1 MAVPFARMDIPTEQ
15 RQKDYHFDLEK
26 MGHTVFYGSPGF
38 GKSLALQTL
47 VLNLARLNTP
57 EQVQINLFDFGTNGL
72 LPLKD
77 LPHVVDLTRFD
88 EEEKL
93 IKFLKRIDQEL
104 KIRKEKFAL
113 YNVASLSQYEQ
124 KSGEKLP
131 AILTIFD
138 GFDTIKDTPLEEAIE
153 STINRLLREGASL
166 GCYVILT
173 VLRSNSL
180 KISMSSNITSRLAFY
195 LVDEGASKE
204 IIGRDALIQQEI
216 FGRAQLKEDVPYAIQ
231 VYLPISGEGDI
242 ERLYNLEEE
251 VKLIARSWTGVCP
264 EPIPM
269 LPNEVTLDEFKQ
281 SVTVQEMMKQGQI
294 PIGYDKETTKVV
306 GFNPKKHGYF
316 VIMDDTPQQT
326 ELLEAVLL
334 MAFENLNGQAQRILF
349 DIDGRLAN
357 PDSFDSIILL
367 NNFSTALTDL
377 VSEIERRLHGG
388 DNQMMFVYMP
398 DIHTVNEKML
408 LSANVLE
415 TIIKNASKAGVYF
428 IFHGYQKNI
437 ESKFDEFSKRLRA
450 NMPAGI
456 FGTRFMDQG
465 MIKGKSNYKE
475 TLLEVDETHFFVGR
489 EVCRIKLPR

>member
-1 MAVPFARMDIPTEQ
+1 MR
-15 RQKDYHFDLEK
+15 
-26 MGHTVFYGSPGF
+26 HTVFYGSPGF

-93 IKFLKRIDQEL
+93 VKFLKRIDQEL
-104 KIRKEKFAL
+104 KIRKEKFAI

-138 GFDTIKDTPLEEAIE
+138 GFDTIKDTALEEAIE
-153 STINRLLREGASL
+153 SMINRLLREGASL

-173 VLRSNSL
+173 ALRSNSL

-216 FGRAQLKEDVPYAIQ
+216 FGRAQLKEDIPYAIQ
-231 VYLPISGEGDI
+231 VYLPTSGEGDI

-269 LPNEVTLDEFKQ
+269 LPNEVTLTHFSNHPK
-281 SVTVQEMMKQGQI
+281 VLEMWSRGEL
-294 PIGYDKETTKVV
+294 PIGFDKETTDPQ
-306 GFNPKKHGYF
+306 GFVPDRDGYF
-316 VIMDDTPQQT
+316 EFLYDTPQQ
-326 ELLEAVLL
+326 LEYC
-334 MAFENLNGQAQRILF
+334 ENSLIPGLN
-349 DIDGRLAN
+349 RLVN
-357 PDSFDSIILL
+357 IEKILL
-367 NNFSTALTDL
+367 NTNNSYKKTEVFDKIIDRDNIPSFFNDIQG
-377 VSEIERRLHGG
+377 EIESRHNGKEAS
-388 DNQMMFVYMP
+388 MMYVFIPEAHMLGALLNMKITEDVFKKIVRNSGKVHIHFVFMGEQQAISVGYL
-398 DIHTVNEKML
+398 DVDKVL
-408 LSANVLE
+408 KSNV
-415 TIIKNASKAGVYF
+415 
-428 IFHGYQKNI
+428 
-437 ESKFDEFSKRLRA
+437 
-450 NMPAGI
+450 PAGCV
-456 FGTRFMDQG
+456 GTRFKDQN
-465 MIKGKSNYKE
+465 ISKVQTSFSE
-475 TLLEVDETHFFVGR
+475 PVVAEDETNFFVGR
-489 EVCRIKLPR
+489 IGYRLRLVTDNG